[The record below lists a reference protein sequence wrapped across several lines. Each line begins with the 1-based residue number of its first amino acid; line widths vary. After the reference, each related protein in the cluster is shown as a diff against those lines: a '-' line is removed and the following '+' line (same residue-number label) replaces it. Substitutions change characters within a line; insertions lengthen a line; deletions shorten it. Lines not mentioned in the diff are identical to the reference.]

1 MIELWMSIIG
11 ISMALGGIPQILRIK
26 KYKVS
31 KDISIGFWI
40 IIIHGL
46 LWWLYYGISINSI
59 SLIITNSVAI
69 IIDLI
74 TIGFI
79 IKYRKNR

>member
-1 MIELWMSIIG
+1 MLEIWMSIVG

-26 KYKVS
+26 KRKVS
-31 KDISIGFWI
+31 KDISIWFWV

-69 IIDLI
+69 IVDLI